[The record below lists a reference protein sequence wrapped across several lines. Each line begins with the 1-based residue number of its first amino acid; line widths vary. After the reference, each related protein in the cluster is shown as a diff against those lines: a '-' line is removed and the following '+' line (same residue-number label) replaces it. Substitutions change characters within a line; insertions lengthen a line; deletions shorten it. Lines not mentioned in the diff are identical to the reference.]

1 MSEGKDRVKAA
12 PQEDN
17 DRTGIIAAGAEAQSF
32 LSPSPTNQIEGR
44 DRRPTPTGTPHQRT
58 GDSRSG
64 SGLGCHH
71 RRRPCQDDWL
81 HHASPPTW
89 PEQTANTRYLVAR
102 RRANTNVCRRATA
115 APPPSEVAPRQPP
128 MSRGEKGPTATM
140 RGFAMAATTGGG
152 GRGER

>member
-81 HHASPPTW
+81 HHLTTHMAGANRQHPLPRRSPESQHERVSPCNHSAST
-89 PEQTANTRYLVAR
+89 QRGR
-102 RRANTNVCRRATA
+102 
-115 APPPSEVAPRQPP
+115 PPSATHEQ
-128 MSRGEKGPTATM
+128 RGKGPY
-140 RGFAMAATTGGG
+140 RHHEGLCHGSYDWW
-152 GRGER
+152 RR